1 MATNKTQ
8 ICKKII
14 EPSYICLYMKY
25 IFTIILYFLLILPS
39 FAQTQALRITG
50 IEIEGNKKTK
60 AKVIL
65 RELTFHEG
73 DTLNLDNRATFFDAN
88 QLRLMNLNLFRSV
101 ILSLKDSTAQETKI
115 LVKVIEP
122 LYIWTGWYV
131 ELADRNFNVWWKE
144 EKLNPR
150 RINMA
155 LTPLWRNITGRRDY
169 LKGIA
174 QVGYTQKGELEYGL
188 PGFDKRQQ
196 FGLHANVYYT
206 RAREIAFTTEKNK
219 LKFYFDENQFQLER
233 MRFYTGFSY
242 RPRLE
247 STHSLRVQYDR
258 TKIGSFVA
266 DSLNTTF
273 LGKGKSKQQF
283 VTLEYH
289 FTFDRRDVR
298 PYPERGVFAALTLKK
313 EGLSS
318 KADVNTLYATALWGQ
333 YNRINR
339 WSLENIFKI
348 RKELLGNT
356 LPYFNTRGLGYQE
369 DYIRGYEY
377 YVLDGRDYAYWKATL
392 RYKFFERKLDFK
404 KYSPFESW
412 KKKIP
417 LLPFRIYVAAHS
429 DLGYVR
435 NTNALASNTLLNKVQ
450 WGRGVGLVA
459 IFNYDDVIE
468 LDLSQNQLNDWGTYL
483 HFKTPLK

>member
-1 MATNKTQ
+1 MR
-8 ICKKII
+8 
-14 EPSYICLYMKY
+14 Y
-25 IFTIILYFLLILPS
+25 IFIIILYFLLLLPS
-39 FAQTQALRITG
+39 YAQAQALRITG

-60 AKVIL
+60 SKVIL
-65 RELTFHEG
+65 RELTLHEG
-73 DTLNLDNRATFFDAN
+73 DTLNLSNQTAFFEEN
-88 QLRLMNLNLFRSV
+88 QLRLMNLNLFRTAV
-101 ILSLKDSTAQETKI
+101 FSLKDSTAQETKI

-122 LYIWTGWYV
+122 LYIWSGWYV

-150 RINMA
+150 RVNVA

-169 LKGIA
+169 LKGII
-174 QVGYTQKGELEYGL
+174 QMGYTQKGELEYGL

-206 RAREIAFTTEKNK
+206 RAREIPFTTEKNK

-233 MRFYTGFSY
+233 MRFYTSLSY

-247 STHSLRVQYDR
+247 STHRIRIQYDL
-258 TKIGSFVA
+258 TKIGRFVA
-266 DSLNTTF
+266 DSLNTAF
-273 LGKGKSKQQF
+273 LGQGKSKQQF

-289 FTFDRRDVR
+289 YIFDRRDVR
-298 PYPERGVFAALTLKK
+298 PYPERGVFASLTLKK

-318 KADVNTLYATALWGQ
+318 KSDINTLYATALWGQ
-333 YNRINR
+333 YNRFGR
-339 WSLENIFKI
+339 WSLENILKV
-348 RKELLGNT
+348 RKELLGNSI
-356 LPYFNTRGLGYQE
+356 PYFNTRGLGYQE

-377 YVLDGRDYAYWKATL
+377 YVLDGKDYAYWKATL
-392 RYKFFERKLDFK
+392 RYKLFEKKLNFK
-404 KYSPFESW
+404 QYLPSERL
-412 KKKIP
+412 KKIIP
-417 LLPFRIYVAAHS
+417 LLPFRAYISVHS

-435 NTNALASNTLLNKVQ
+435 NSTALVSNNLLNKIQ
-450 WGRGVGLVA
+450 WGRGVGVVT

-468 LDLSQNQLNDWGTYL
+468 LELSQNQLGKWGTYL